1 MISHLYNRTL
11 KSLVCS
17 ILFIFLL
24 TPYHSALAQL
34 IKSDSIKSLLR
45 DAPIKDTLYLKNLI
59 SLAINTRNE
68 NIMQSKQYFAA
79 AISLADSLSDI
90 KHKIRALNGMGI
102 SHGMLDEY
110 ADAIRFFNE
119 ARSLAIQYSY
129 PLYAG
134 DSNNSLGIVYKGLG
148 DYPESL
154 LHYSKALQLYDSLH
168 HETSAASCYE
178 NMGILFDLMKEPAE
192 AMKHYEKALAIHQK
206 TNDLRKLTI
215 VNSNVALL
223 YLQTGEYSRAIDIG
237 EKNLAYYAENNLK
250 RYKATEAVNL
260 GYAYYKAKRYSD
272 AEHHL
277 LNALREA
284 KELGLQETLF
294 DALYSLSKL
303 RADMGEG
310 PAAIKLARDA
320 RAIADSTDSFTK
332 RSKSHELSSY
342 VYEKAGDI
350 QQSLAHLKMH
360 NSFEDSV
367 FNESKAMAYKR
378 QQVLMEVYNKDRQIE
393 KQSLQLALLDKQIAM
408 ENKWTMMLGLALTL
422 LLFAGFLYYQKYRTR
437 IRHSVQLEIQ
447 NKLIKDQKEEIET
460 INQQLHEQIVLR
472 KETDDTINYFATSL
486 FGKNSI
492 EEILW
497 DVAKNCIARL
507 GLVDC
512 VIYLLD
518 ESRNILVQKAAYGT
532 KNPEHFQIHDPI
544 EIPLGSGIVGAVA
557 RTGVAEIVN
566 DTTNDPRYIVDDE
579 ARKSELAVP
588 LIIHDKIIG
597 VIDTEHPEKNF
608 YTQYHLDSLTTI
620 ASICASKISQAE
632 ADEKEIKAR
641 EAQREAD
648 QIKQLDQLKSR
659 FFANISHEFR
669 TPLNLILAPLEKK
682 ESLSVTEMEM
692 MSRNA
697 RRLLRL
703 VNQLLD
709 LAKIE
714 VGLLKPEVRYINVFH
729 FVSEIANSFM
739 LMADAKDIVYRIG
752 VPASDH
758 VGYFDPDKLEKIV
771 YNLLSNAFKFTPR
784 GGSVAIDVNIQPD
797 RTLCIVVGDSGIG
810 IPKDVRD
817 KIFTRFY
824 QVDGSET
831 RAYEGS
837 GIGLALTKELVD
849 LLNGTIAIDE
859 AEETGCVFT
868 VKLPPWESSV
878 DDRREIVATE
888 IPNYYAENEDSGRNE
903 ETFSDRTD
911 RDLPVI
917 LMVEDNNDLRTYVK
931 SRLGNSFIVLT
942 AKNGEE
948 GITIARQKIPDLIVT
963 DIMMPV
969 MDGVTLT
976 KLLREDEKTSHI
988 PIVLLTARDDGE
1000 TKIKAF
1006 ETGAEQYV
1014 VKPFEISELIARING
1029 LLSQRERLRKR
1040 FGSELTLK
1048 PSDVVLSNRD
1058 AEFLERIIKIIEQHI
1073 NQESFSVEQLQ
1084 LEIGMSRMQLHRKLK
1099 ALTNLSASDFIRSI
1113 KLKRAAQILKQPGI
1127 QIAEA
1132 AYLSGFNHM
1141 SYFSKCFKEQFG
1153 ILPSEYAKQTVDT

>member
-1 MISHLYNRTL
+1 MTNNLHNKTL
-11 KSLVCS
+11 KLLACCTLFISLVA
-17 ILFIFLL
+17 
-24 TPYHSALAQL
+24 PYLSAQPA
-34 IKSDSIKSLLR
+34 KSDSIKILLR
-45 DAPIKDTLYLKNLI
+45 DAHVRDTLYLKNLI
-59 SLAINTRNE
+59 SLAISTRNE
-68 NIMQSKQYFAA
+68 SISQSKQYFTA
-79 AISLADSLSDI
+79 AIALADSLADI
-90 KHKIRALNGMGI
+90 KNKIRALNGLGI

-110 ADAIRFFNE
+110 AEAIQFFNQ
-119 ARSLAIQYSY
+119 ALSLATQFNY

-154 LHYSKALQLYDSLH
+154 MHYSKALQLYDSLH
-168 HETSAASCYE
+168 HDASVASCHE
-178 NMGILFDLMKEPAE
+178 NMGILFDLMQEPEE
-192 AMKHYEKALAIHQK
+192 AMKHYGKALAIHEK
-206 TNDLRKLTI
+206 ANDLRKLTI

-223 YLQTGEYSRAIDIG
+223 YLKTGEYKSAIDIA
-237 EKNLAYYAENNLK
+237 EKNLAYYADNNLK
-250 RYKATEAVNL
+250 RYKATEGVNL
-260 GYAYYKAKRYSD
+260 GCAYYETKNYVD
-272 AEHHL
+272 AERHL
-277 LNALREA
+277 RNAFQEA
-284 KELGLQETLF
+284 KELGLKETMF
-294 DALYSLSKL
+294 DALYNLSKL
-303 RADMGEG
+303 RADLNDKSG
-310 PAAIKLARDA
+310 ALRLANDA
-320 RAIADSTDSFTK
+320 RAMADSTDSFTK
-332 RSKSHELSSY
+332 RSNSHELLSY

-350 QQSLAHLKMH
+350 QKSLTHLKIH
-360 NSFEDSV
+360 DSFEDSV

-393 KQSLQLALLDKQIAM
+393 EQSLQLAVLDKQIEM
-408 ENKWTMMLGLALTL
+408 ENKWNMMLGLAIAL
-422 LLFAGFLYYQKYRTR
+422 LLLAGFLYYQKYRTR
-437 IRHSVQLEIQ
+437 VRHAAQLETQ
-447 NKLIKDQKEEIET
+447 NKLIKDQKQEIEK
-460 INQQLHEQIVLR
+460 INQQLHVQIVLR

-518 ESRNILVQKAAYGT
+518 SSRNVLVQKAAYGT

-544 EIPLGSGIVGAVA
+544 EIPLGSGIVGSVA
-557 RTGVAEIVN
+557 TTGVAEIVN
-566 DTTNDPRYIVDDE
+566 DTISDPRYIVDDE
-579 ARKSELAVP
+579 ARQSELAVP
-588 LIIHDKIIG
+588 LIIHDRVIG

-632 ADEKEIKAR
+632 ADEKESKAR

-682 ESLSVTEMEM
+682 EFLSHPEMEM

-703 VNQLLD
+703 VNQLMD

-714 VGLLKPEVRYINVFH
+714 VGLLKPEVRYINIFH
-729 FVSEIANSFM
+729 FISEIANTFM
-739 LMADAKDIVYRIG
+739 LMADAKDIAYRIDI
-752 VPASDH
+752 PERDH
-758 VGYFDPDKLEKIV
+758 VGYYDPDKLEKIV

-784 GGSVAIDVNIQPD
+784 GGAVTMDVSIQPD
-797 RTLCIVVGDSGIG
+797 ETLLIVVGDNGIG
-810 IPKDVRD
+810 IPKNVRD

-849 LLNGTIAIDE
+849 LLNGTIEIHE
-859 AEETGCVFT
+859 AEETGCIFT
-868 VKLPPWESSV
+868 VQLPPWKSALSDVPQVVEM
-878 DDRREIVATE
+878 EISRSYSETE
-888 IPNYYAENEDSGRNE
+888 DGASGAEILDAHTSG
-903 ETFSDRTD
+903 
-911 RDLPVI
+911 DLPII
-917 LMVEDNNDLRTYVK
+917 LLVEDNSDLRTYVK
-931 SRLGNSFIVLT
+931 SRLGNAFIVLT
-942 AKNGEE
+942 ARNGEE
-948 GITIARQKIPDLIVT
+948 GIKIARQKIPDLIVT

-988 PIVLLTARDDGE
+988 PIILLTARDDGE

-1014 VKPFEISELIARING
+1014 VKPFEISELTARING
-1029 LLSQRERLRKR
+1029 LLLQRERLRKR
-1040 FGSELTLK
+1040 FGGELTLK
-1048 PSDVVLSNRD
+1048 PSDIVLSNRD
-1058 AEFLERIIKIIEQHI
+1058 AEFLEKAVKVIEVNI
-1073 NQESFSVEQLQ
+1073 NEESFSVEQLQ
-1084 LEIGMSRMQLHRKLK
+1084 REIGMSRMQLHRKLK

-1141 SYFSKCFKEQFG
+1141 SYFSKCFKDQFG
-1153 ILPSEYAKQTVDT
+1153 VLPSEYAKQA